1 MQRYTIFFDM
11 ASNNSSWSRLES
23 VIRWANMSTNY
34 FARHIGLS
42 RAENLYQIKS
52 GNNGISYNLAQRI
65 VESFPEVSIGWL
77 LTGEGDMFGRRDNS
91 RMIPFYESLEEMC
104 SRESAPSMMLNFPL
118 FTHCDYAYRNSD
130 LSMAGEITSG
140 AVVFV
145 EQIDAESLISGAL
158 YVVQSP
164 TFVLLRR
171 VRLCED
177 GKLRLETTD
186 VNYDPIHITMESVVR
201 LYKVVGAL
209 KLY

>member
-1 MQRYTIFFDM
+1 M
-11 ASNNSSWSRLES
+11 ASNNSNWNRLES

-65 VESFPEVSIGWL
+65 VECFPEISIGWL

-91 RMIPFYESLEEMC
+91 RMIPFYESIEEMC
-104 SRESAPSMMLNFPL
+104 SREAAPAMMLNFPL
-118 FTHCDYAYRNSD
+118 FTRCDYAYRSND
-130 LSMAGEITSG
+130 VSMSGEITSG

-158 YVVQSP
+158 YVVESP

-171 VRLCED
+171 VRLCES
-177 GKLRLETTD
+177 GELRLETTD
-186 VNYDPIHITMESVVR
+186 TNYDPINISTASVKS
-201 LYKVVGAL
+201 LYRVVGAM
-209 KLY
+209 KMY